1 MRGADAVWGT
11 AQSVTVGDHRL
22 RVVRRGEGSPLLLI
36 NGIGAPAE
44 MWSPLAERLTGRE
57 LVAVDLPGVGSS
69 PPSHW
74 PLRMRGLAELVADLL
89 GELGHDRIDVL
100 GYSFGGSVAQ
110 ELAWRAPDR
119 VRRLVLCASTA
130 GVGSA
135 PPRPLAAMMIMT
147 PARYENRTL
156 ARWIMPAVAGG
167 RTRRDAAVLEANLT
181 YRLANPPDRLGYLQ
195 QLYAIAG
202 WSSHPW
208 LRRVRHRT
216 LILHGD
222 QDPLVPVIN
231 ARLMARAMPDAR
243 LHVLEGAGHLFL
255 VDEPASVVDELDGFL
270 SHAT

>member
-1 MRGADAVWGT
+1 MWGS
-11 AQSVTVGDHRL
+11 AQTVTVGDHPV

-44 MWSPLAERLTGRE
+44 MWAPLAACLTGRE

-69 PPSHW
+69 PLSHR
-74 PLRMRGLAELVADLL
+74 PLRMPALADLVAGLL
-89 GELGHDRIDVL
+89 DQLGHERIDVL

-119 VRRLVLCASTA
+119 VGRLVLCASTS

-135 PPRPLAAMMIMT
+135 PPRPLAAMMVMT

-156 ARWIMPAVAGG
+156 ARWIMPTLAGG
-167 RTRRDAAVLEANLT
+167 RTRRDAAVLEATLT
-181 YRLANPPDRLGYLQ
+181 QRLANPPSLLGYLQ
-195 QLYAIAG
+195 QLYAITG

-216 LILHGD
+216 LIVHGD
-222 QDPLVPVIN
+222 QDPLVPVVN
-231 ARLMARAMPDAR
+231 ARLMAKTMPDAR

-255 VDEPASVVDELDGFL
+255 VDEPSSVVGELNGFL
-270 SHAT
+270 SPTV

>member
-1 MRGADAVWGT
+1 MWGR
-11 AQSVTVGDHRL
+11 AQTVTVGDHPL
-22 RVVRRGEGSPLLLI
+22 RVVRHGEGSPLLLI

-44 MWSPLAERLTGRE
+44 MWAPLAARLTGHE

-74 PLRMRGLAELVADLL
+74 PLRMGGLADLVADLL
-89 GELGHDRIDVL
+89 DQLGQDRIDVL

-119 VRRLVLCASTA
+119 VGRLVLCASTA

-167 RTRRDAAVLEANLT
+167 RTRRDAAVLEATLT
-181 YRLANPPDRLGYLQ
+181 HRLANPPTRLGYLQ
-195 QLYAIAG
+195 QLYAITG
-202 WSSHPW
+202 WSSNAW

-216 LILHGD
+216 LVMHGD
-222 QDPLVPVIN
+222 QDPLVPLIN
-231 ARLMARAMPDAR
+231 ARLMAKAMPDAR
-243 LHVLEGAGHLFL
+243 LHVVEGAGHLFL
-255 VDEPASVVDELDGFL
+255 VDEPRSVVGALNGFL
-270 SHAT
+270 ARAD